1 MSRQDVYVA
10 TIKLQLDELNADLK
24 KLESRGREATRD
36 AQTRF
41 DRELRTLRELSTQAG
56 ARLDEMQDAAQGTW
70 HTLVADMEK
79 LRDAFAHSF
88 HDVKSQA

>member
-10 TIKLQLDELNADLK
+10 TIKLQLDELNAELK
-24 KLESRGREATRD
+24 MLESRGRDATRD
-36 AQTRF
+36 AQLQF

-79 LRDAFAHSF
+79 LRDAFSHSF
-88 HDVKSQA
+88 HGVKSQS